1 MSRTQYNVLRTTIET
16 QQQTLTELA
25 AKLQTLSAS
34 STKQQTALTDLQQEL
49 ESSKAATA
57 ATKSSLTTAQ
67 DSLEQANSSLTKQ
80 SESLQTLTRQMND
93 ESHKYIVAKRQ
104 RDTWAVVAGALA
116 VGYLTK

>member
-1 MSRTQYNVLRTTIET
+1 MLRTTIET

-34 STKQQTALTDLQQEL
+34 STKQQTALTELQQEL

-67 DSLEQANSSLTKQ
+67 DSLQTANDSLTRQ
-80 SESLQTLTRQMND
+80 SESLQTLTRQIND

-104 RDTWAVVAGALA
+104 RNAWAVLCGALMVYA
-116 VGYLTK
+116 MTK